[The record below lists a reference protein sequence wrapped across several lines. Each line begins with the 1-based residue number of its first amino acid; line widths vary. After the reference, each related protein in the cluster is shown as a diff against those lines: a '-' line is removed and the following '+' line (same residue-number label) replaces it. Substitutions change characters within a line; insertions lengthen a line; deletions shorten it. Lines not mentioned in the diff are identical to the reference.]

1 MKQQT
6 TPTQLDGQ
14 AHHYAWRRALEIAKT
29 QAKGEEDT
37 AYWERELQAFD
48 RIFPALV
55 LQNRELEDH
64 LDAVTRWKEEGERM
78 FGDPRK
84 TGAVFQLAVWWA
96 DRPWRKRATPAN
108 HQPQAESDGRGPP
121 SVVDLC
127 DPRGPN
133 ARLTEPPVAYGF
145 DDDCNGFR
153 PGERAEAV
161 QACGHPMSLLL
172 RSAESNEPLYCEA
185 CDDKSGRHDAE
196 RREAE
201 LLDANRRLQEK
212 IARADAL
219 KLHAIEELCQLGY
232 TVKEGELIPPD
243 HLHKLVE
250 AAGRT
255 LAAPQQA
262 EAVPSDVALD
272 AERYRR
278 WRYHACY
285 KPAVVA
291 KLLSSAIH
299 PAQIDAAI
307 DAMP

>member
-6 TPTQLDGQ
+6 TPTPTQLDGQ
-14 AHHYAWRRALEIAKT
+14 AHHYIWRHALEIAKS
-29 QAKGEEDT
+29 QAKGEEGT

-55 LQNRELEDH
+55 RQNRELEDH

-96 DRPWRKRATPAN
+96 DRPWRKTAAPASQ
-108 HQPQAESDGRGPP
+108 QPQCHKKANDYCQCSRKAM
-121 SVVDLC
+121 LC
-127 DPRGPN
+127 DGVGP
-133 ARLTEPPVAYGF
+133 T
-145 DDDCNGFR
+145 
-153 PGERAEAV
+153 
-161 QACGHPMSLLL
+161 
-172 RSAESNEPLYCEA
+172 
-185 CDDKSGRHDAE
+185 
-196 RREAE
+196 
-201 LLDANRRLQEK
+201 
-212 IARADAL
+212 
-219 KLHAIEELCQLGY
+219 
-232 TVKEGELIPPD
+232 
-243 HLHKLVE
+243 
-250 AAGRT
+250 
-255 LAAPQQA
+255 PQPQA

-285 KPAVVA
+285 KPAVAA

-307 DAMP
+307 DALPTAVAVNVEREDRYLVFKYKDVAAALNEDQKQTLHYLSACVDAHRRRQGKDILQALVVEKDWPEFDATWALIAARIASTEKPTPRKVGSE

>member
-14 AHHYAWRRALEIAKT
+14 AHHYIWRRALEIAKAH
-29 QAKGEEDT
+29 AKGEEDT

-48 RIFPALV
+48 LIFPALV
-55 LQNRELEDH
+55 RQNRELEDH

-161 QACGHPMSLLL
+161 
-172 RSAESNEPLYCEA
+172 
-185 CDDKSGRHDAE
+185 
-196 RREAE
+196 
-201 LLDANRRLQEK
+201 
-212 IARADAL
+212 
-219 KLHAIEELCQLGY
+219 
-232 TVKEGELIPPD
+232 
-243 HLHKLVE
+243 
-250 AAGRT
+250 
-255 LAAPQQA
+255 
-262 EAVPSDVALD
+262 PSDVALD

-278 WRYHACY
+278 WRFYAWN
-285 KPAVVA
+285 KPSVAA
-291 KLLSSAIH
+291 KLLASAID
-299 PAQIDAAI
+299 PDQIDAAV
-307 DAMP
+307 DAMPHHG